1 LNFLQEKLKG
11 GAPPYQAFIDAARQ
25 VQFELD
31 DAQMFRISL
40 IKEIEKQTQRRLIV
54 YETHLSKGAQIGANM
69 LNEEDKIGFCSLIEN
84 VSEKELDILIQSP
97 GGRVEAV
104 EQLVKMLR
112 AQFGHIRFI
121 IPDTAKS
128 AATMFALSGDC
139 LLMDERSELGP
150 IDPQVAIGTPGG
162 IIYVPA
168 HTIVKGFE
176 KAKDEI
182 QNNPA
187 AFLAYNSM
195 LRKYD
200 LHIFEICRNAEQLA
214 KNLVSGW
221 LATYMFRGQ
230 SDAVERANYIAE
242 ELCAHEKLLS
252 HGRPITIDKCHSL
265 KLDVIDLRKN
275 PQLREKIWLL
285 HVAYHYHLDNTP
297 AVKIYENSAGTSWH
311 RQLIIQPA
319 QQSQQR

>member
-1 LNFLQEKLKG
+1 M
-11 GAPPYQAFIDAARQ
+11 PPYQAFIDATGQ
-25 VQFELD
+25 VQFGLD
-31 DAQMFRISL
+31 DAQLFRISL

-69 LNEEDKIGFCSLIEN
+69 LNEEDKIGVCSLIEN
-84 VSEKELDILIQSP
+84 LSGKELDILVQSP
-97 GGRVEAV
+97 GGRVESV

-112 AQFGHIRFI
+112 ARFEHIRFI

-150 IDPQVAIGTPGG
+150 IDPQVAIATPGG

-200 LHIFEICRNAEQLA
+200 LHIFEICRNAEELA
-214 KNLVSGW
+214 KSLVSSW
-221 LATYMFRGQ
+221 LTTYMFRSQ
-230 SDAVERANYIAE
+230 PDAAERANYVAN

-252 HGRPITIDKCHSL
+252 HGRPITIDKCCDEL
-265 KLDVIDLRKN
+265 KLNVIDLREN

-319 QQSQQR
+319 QQSRQ